1 MKKSLSKKL
10 GIYSALGV
18 AGGMTFGTTAS
29 EADIIFTDFT
39 GSATS
44 SEPLN
49 IDMDGDS
56 VTDFVFDF
64 AVAGPNV
71 YNSFSNWA
79 RMRGLN
85 GNAFVNTDPA
95 PYAGGQPYGP
105 NNLAFGATISGQSF
119 YGGPNGGP
127 MQLAYTATLVSTV
140 WGPFGGL
147 NFPDNPANGFVGVQ
161 FETGGGDQVFG
172 WIRVRVEGDV
182 TNANFEDAL
191 ITVNG
196 FAYATPGTEILA
208 GQVPEPSSVGLLALG
223 AAGLAFRRRKKDA
236 A

>member
-1 MKKSLSKKL
+1 MKKSLRRKF

-18 AGGMTFGTTAS
+18 AGGMTFGTTAA

-44 SEPLN
+44 GNPLS
-49 IDMDGDS
+49 IDMDGDA
-56 VTDFVFDF
+56 VTDFVFDL

-71 YNSFSNWA
+71 YSSFSNWA

-85 GNAFVNTDPA
+85 GNAFANTAPG
-95 PYAGGQPYGP
+95 PYAGGQAYGP

-119 YGGPNGGP
+119 YGGANGGP
-127 MQLAYTATLVSTV
+127 LQLAYTSYATQNIY
-140 WGPFGGL
+140 GAFGGL
-147 NFPDNPANGFVGVQ
+147 NFPTPATGFVGVQ
-161 FETGGGDQVFG
+161 FESGGGDQVFG
-172 WIRVRVEGDV
+172 WIRVTVEGDV
-182 TNANFEDAL
+182 TNAGFADAA

-196 FAYATPGTEILA
+196 FAYATQGTEILA

-223 AAGLAFRRRKKDA
+223 AAGLAFRRKKKGIA
-236 A
+236 